1 MNKFNTEGNTLF
13 AVGDLDTR
21 DLEAFEQAA
30 GSILAATEGV
40 ILLDFT
46 GVEYMP
52 SSFLGAL
59 MSLRGS
65 LLKEGRSFRLRPSPV
80 VRQLLTLT
88 GMISSITLAE

>member
-1 MNKFNTEGNTLF
+1 MDKFKIEGNTLF
-13 AVGDLDTR
+13 AEDDLDNS
-21 DLEAFEQAA
+21 DLEAFDQAA
-30 GSILAATEGV
+30 TSLLAASEGV
-40 ILLDFT
+40 IILDFT

-65 LLKEGRSFRLRPSPV
+65 LLKEGRGFRLRPSEV

>member
-1 MNKFNTEGNTLF
+1 MKKFRTEGNTLF
-13 AVGDLDTR
+13 AEGDLDTS
-21 DLEAFEQAA
+21 DLNAFDEAAA
-30 GSILAATEGV
+30 TVLAANEGV

-59 MSLRGS
+59 MALRGS
-65 LLKEGRSFRLRPSPV
+65 LAKEGRGFRLRPSEV

-88 GMISSITLAE
+88 GMISSITLTD